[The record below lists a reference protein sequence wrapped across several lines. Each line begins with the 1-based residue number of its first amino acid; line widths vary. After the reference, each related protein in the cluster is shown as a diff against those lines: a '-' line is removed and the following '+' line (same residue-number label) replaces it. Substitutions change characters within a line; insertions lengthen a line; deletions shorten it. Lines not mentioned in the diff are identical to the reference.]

1 MTDSAVAEKLREGR
15 LRAAERQT
23 VRDAL
28 RKIMVDAEDNGELD
42 GFERGGRMGVG
53 NLSVFGKSR
62 VAIRVCPKGK
72 ELPRRVDHFLT

>member
-42 GFERGGRMGVG
+42 GFERGDEWVWETWPFLARREWQSEFVRK
-53 NLSVFGKSR
+53 GKSSR
-62 VAIRVCPKGK
+62 GA
-72 ELPRRVDHFLT
+72 